1 MKQFQKC
8 FFLAALFFVFWGC
21 QKDDICPPGTET
33 TPNLVIEFYDAT
45 DPSRLKAV
53 ENLVVR
59 ATDREDILLGPVT
72 TNTVTIPLKTN
83 ENFTEYSFMIEAGGE
98 GENEDIITFTYAPTL
113 EYINR
118 ACGYRVEFLDIGVTA
133 HNDDNNWIF
142 SEVILQE
149 NIENEAEAHIAITH

>member
-8 FFLAALFFVFWGC
+8 LFLIGLFYIFSGC
-21 QKDDICPPGTET
+21 QKDDICPPETET
-33 TPNLVIEFYDAT
+33 TPNLVIEFYDAE

-59 ATDREDILLGPVT
+59 ATDREETFLGPVT
-72 TNTVTIPLKTN
+72 TNTITIPLRTN
-83 ENFTEYSFMIEAGGE
+83 ENFTEYSFTIDAEGD
-98 GENEDIITFTYAPTL
+98 GENEDIITFSYSPTL
-113 EYINR
+113 NYLNR
-118 ACGYRVEFLDIGVTA
+118 ACGYKVDFLGLGVTTT
-133 HNDDNNWIF
+133 NDEDNWIF